1 VLAFDQL
8 KTCFVPVEEAAR
20 QKLGAEVH
28 EAAISSPNS
37 MMGQIVDY

>member
-1 VLAFDQL
+1 L

-28 EAAISSPNS
+28 EAAISNS
-37 MMGQIVDY
+37 VMGQIVDY